1 MSLTAERVAL
11 ADQAIQR
18 AFAQCCITW
27 QTVPQWDA
35 GDPGRTK
42 VGTEVRYSFGA
53 NFDATK
59 PFAMDAT
66 DVVTKTSP
74 FAVTAAQAAAT
85 TPDAVLTAALAR
97 APDLARQVDEDV
109 LPQLAIVPAGN
120 AAAAWRQALDPNA
133 VDQQNNPAPPP
144 PQDILD
150 RILDARQALEDSGFR
165 APSCLVASSAH
176 FRLVNRLDDND
187 IFVGPGLLLT
197 ASVDTLVR
205 SSALNPV
212 AAQPNVAPAPSRMLM
227 LGRTCE
233 IPPGGAAA
241 ASAGEE
247 PVDIAVCVP
256 PSLEVIGEDGSGNIG
271 LALRVRY
278 ALRIKDPRGV
288 VSFR

>member
-11 ADQAIQR
+11 ADQAIQRNKR

-97 APDLARQVDEDV
+97 APTWHGRWTRTCSRSS
-109 LPQLAIVPAGN
+109 PS
-120 AAAAWRQALDPNA
+120 
-133 VDQQNNPAPPP
+133 PPP
-144 PQDILD
+144 GTPQ
-150 RILDARQALEDSGFR
+150 RPGARLGTRTRSTNSTTLRHRHRRTSSPDPGRPTGTGGQRDPAR
-165 APSCLVASSAH
+165 SCLVASSPTSGSSTGSTTTTSRRTGPAAH
-176 FRLVNRLDDND
+176 RERRHAGPLVGTQRPAERCCHAEPDADA
-187 IFVGPGLLLT
+187 GPDL
-197 ASVDTLVR
+197 
-205 SSALNPV
+205 
-212 AAQPNVAPAPSRMLM
+212 
-227 LGRTCE
+227 
-233 IPPGGAAA
+233 
-241 ASAGEE
+241 
-247 PVDIAVCVP
+247 
-256 PSLEVIGEDGSGNIG
+256 
-271 LALRVRY
+271 
-278 ALRIKDPRGV
+278 
-288 VSFR
+288 